1 MTTEHECSVK
11 RLANS
16 TQPSDRSNCFNDNRA
31 RMLCETYSR
40 VSTSNPV
47 PTAQTCKYDSTHG
60 NWKLHLSVRQA
71 ACHGYRQLST
81 PPCSIEANPL
91 RFRVPS
97 LLYQCANPPTDSL
110 LSAVSV

>member
-1 MTTEHECSVK
+1 NRFTSSKINCTYRHHFAAFSRKPPYCSYARPICVK
-11 RLANS
+11 QSNS
-16 TQPSDRSNCFNDNRA
+16 
-31 RMLCETYSR
+31 
-40 VSTSNPV
+40 V